1 MSLISKQDKELA
13 IEALDFYASEL
24 ILERVFLP
32 LEADPKLGYVSAG
45 YDSAQNDIILNEVN
59 PSVKASIHRESSD
72 AHTVLSN
79 KIRSVQTL
87 RNWIRLDLAKSNIKA
102 PQVSYW
108 KSG

>member
-24 ILERVFLP
+24 ILEREFLTSGI
-32 LEADPKLGYVSAG
+32 DSRLGYVSAG

-59 PSVKASIHRESSD
+59 SLPAHEMGEPQATQGSD
-72 AHTVLSN
+72 ARTILSK

-87 RNWIRLDLAKSNIKA
+87 KNWIALDLAKSNL
-102 PQVSYW
+102 
-108 KSG
+108 KS

>member
-24 ILERVFLP
+24 TLEREFLTS
-32 LEADPKLGYVSAG
+32 EADSDLGYVSAG
-45 YDSAQNDIILNEVN
+45 YDSDKNDIILNEVN

-72 AHTVLSN
+72 ARTVLSN

-87 RNWIRLDLAKSNIKA
+87 RNWIALDLAKSNLK
-102 PQVSYW
+102 
-108 KSG
+108 G